1 MTRFARLLLLSL
13 LLPAGVHAAVPEAPV
28 LAEPE
33 APVVMAPEAA
43 PDVVPAPLPE
53 GFAGVLAR
61 RLAEESRAVA
71 GRTVDLDRLRRFY
84 TPRAFAPAW
93 IDDGAG
99 DAAVKASA
107 RAVLE
112 GLRGADADGLSVADY
127 HADAI
132 AQRLNGVGEKERAEL
147 ELLLS
152 DAVMRY
158 AAHVRAGRLAPKTI
172 SGDFAEVTPPAVDV
186 PALAAAVSTAEDAG
200 AALAALAPARA
211 DYVALKDALKRLR
224 ALEAAG
230 GWPLVP
236 APRAAKLEPGMRDP
250 AVKALRKRLAVTGEF
265 DSKPDAKAAASEV
278 YDPAL
283 RKAVERFQARHGLFV
298 DGVVGATTV
307 AALNVPVGERVGQL
321 VANLERL
328 RWLPDSFGAR
338 HVLVNV
344 PDFTLKAVDGGTVV
358 HDMRVI
364 VGTKVRR
371 TPILSSQITSVVLN
385 PTWTVPV
392 KLAKEDYLAKF
403 IRDPGYPK
411 SHGFT
416 VYSGW
421 SSDARPLDA
430 GRIDWKSL
438 GAGIARLRLRQDPGP
453 QNALGQVKFN
463 IPNGF
468 DVYLHDTPSREKFD
482 KTVRTF
488 SSGCVRVGRPLDLAD
503 FVLSGTPDWPAE
515 RRQAQLEKGETKTV
529 VLKAPVSVHILY
541 QTAWVDAAGTLQFRE
556 DIYGRDGEFLEL
568 LARKAMAGQK
578 LADARG

>member
-13 LLPAGVHAAVPEAPV
+13 LLPAGVRAAVPEAPV
-28 LAEPE
+28 MPVPE
-33 APVVMAPEAA
+33 APIVMAPEAVPEA
-43 PDVVPAPLPE
+43 VPAPLPE

-61 RLAEESRAVA
+61 RLAEDSRAVA
-71 GRTVDLDRLRRFY
+71 GRMVDLERLRRFY
-84 TPRAFAPAW
+84 TARAYAPAW
-93 IDDGAG
+93 TGET
-99 DAAVKASA
+99 AAKASA

-112 GLRGADADGLSVADY
+112 GLRGAGADGLSVGDY

-132 AQRLNGVGEKERAEL
+132 AQRLDGAAEKDRAEL

-172 SGDFAEVTPPAVDV
+172 SGDFAEVTPPAVDA
-186 PALAAAVSTAEDAG
+186 PALAAAVAAAEDAG
-200 AALAALAPARA
+200 AALAALAPVRA
-211 DYVALKDALKRLR
+211 DYAALKDALKRLR

-236 APRAAKLEPGMRDP
+236 ALRVAKLEPGMRDP
-250 AVKALRKRLAVTGEF
+250 AVTALRKRLAVTGEF
-265 DSKPDAKAAASEV
+265 DGKPDAKAVASEV

-298 DGVVGATTV
+298 DGVVGTTTI
-307 AALNVPVGERVGQL
+307 AALNVPVGERIGQV

-371 TPILSSQITSVVLN
+371 TPVLSSQITSVVLN

-392 KLAKEDYLAKF
+392 KLAREDYLAKF
-403 IRDPGYPK
+403 IKDPGYPK

-430 GRIDWKSL
+430 GRIDWKAT
-438 GAGIARLRLRQDPGP
+438 GNGIARLRLRQDPGP

-482 KTVRTF
+482 KTVRAF